1 MSQFQPL
8 ASPGTPRAD
17 RAGWRGGR
25 RTRIALAFSSAA
37 LLSVATA
44 CAGTPEAPSTDA
56 STPAAS
62 ATTTATTPLPPPT
75 PALVDAAALPGLL
88 PSLDELKT
96 IMDNPALVAGP
107 NSTGVAVPDPSEQV
121 YEPGGCAS
129 SFSAGA
135 PPAFE
140 GTGWRG
146 FNGAS
151 QAQSPTPS
159 VVLGESV
166 VTFDTAAAAQ
176 KALANYVEQWRRC
189 ANTRFTWKVISQGQQ
204 SQWTLGEPIDAG
216 GGVTS
221 LRNVN
226 DNSPVTVTRAIAAK
240 NNVLVDVQIMGSA
253 LTEQN
258 VAIARRILER
268 IPS

>member
-1 MSQFQPL
+1 MGQYQP
-8 ASPGTPRAD
+8 
-17 RAGWRGGR
+17 GR
-25 RTRIALAFSSAA
+25 TLVALTLSTAA
-37 LLSVATA
+37 LLAGCAATSESPA
-44 CAGTPEAPSTDA
+44 PEA

-62 ATTTATTPLPPPT
+62 STTTATTPPPPPSPPPVT
-75 PALVDAAALPGLL
+75 AAGLAGLL

-96 IMDNPALVAGP
+96 IMDNPALIAGP
-107 NSTGVAVPDPSEQV
+107 NSNGVAAPDPRQQI
-121 YEPGGCAS
+121 YEPAGCAS
-129 SFSAGA
+129 SFGAGA

-146 FNGAS
+146 FHGAG
-151 QAQSPTPS
+151 QQQSPTPS

-166 VTFDTAAAAQ
+166 VTFDDAAAAQ

-189 ANTRFTWKVISQGQQ
+189 ADTRFTWKVVSQGQQ
-204 SQWTLGEPIDAG
+204 SEWTLGRPVDAG

-226 DNSPVTVTRAIAAK
+226 DNSPVAVTRAIAAK
-240 NNVLVDVQIMGSA
+240 NNVLVDVQIMGSG

-258 VAIARRILER
+258 ITIAKRILER
-268 IPS
+268 IPG

>member
-1 MSQFQPL
+1 M
-8 ASPGTPRAD
+8 
-17 RAGWRGGR
+17 
-25 RTRIALAFSSAA
+25 
-37 LLSVATA
+37 
-44 CAGTPEAPSTDA
+44 
-56 STPAAS
+56 
-62 ATTTATTPLPPPT
+62 PPPCQ
-75 PALVDAAALPGLL
+75 GLL

-96 IMDNPALVAGP
+96 IMDNPELIAGP
-107 NSTGVAVPDPSEQV
+107 NSTGVAAPDPKEQV
-121 YEPGGCAS
+121 YEPAGCAS
-129 SFSAGA
+129 SFSAGS

-146 FNGAS
+146 FFGAS

-159 VVLGESV
+159 VMLGESV
-166 VTFDTAAAAQ
+166 VTFDNAAAAR

-189 ANTRFTWKVISQGQQ
+189 ADTLFTWKFISQGQQ
-204 SQWTLGEPIDAG
+204 SQWTLGQPVDAG

-226 DNSPVTVTRAIAAK
+226 PNSPVTVTRAIAAK

-253 LTEQN
+253 LAEQN
-258 VAIARRILER
+258 VTIAKRILER

>member
-1 MSQFQPL
+1 MSRYLP
-8 ASPGTPRAD
+8 A
-17 RAGWRGGR
+17 GGR
-25 RTRIALAFSSAA
+25 TLVALALSSAA
-37 LLSVATA
+37 LLTA
-44 CAGTPEAPSTDA
+44 CAGSSESSSAEV
-56 STPAAS
+56 STPGASATSTIS
-62 ATTTATTPLPPPT
+62 ATTTPPPPT
-75 PALVDAAALPGLL
+75 PPPVTAAALAGLM

-96 IMDNPALVAGP
+96 IMNNPALIAGP
-107 NSTGVAVPDPSEQV
+107 NSTGIAAPDPSQQV
-121 YEPGGCAS
+121 YEPAGCAS
-129 SFSAGA
+129 SFSAGS

-146 FNGAS
+146 FHGVS

-166 VTFDTAAAAQ
+166 VTFDDAAAAQ

-189 ANTRFTWKVISQGQQ
+189 ADKRFTWKVISQGQQ
-204 SQWTLGEPIDAG
+204 SEWTLGQPIDAG

-258 VAIARRILER
+258 ITIAKRILER
-268 IPS
+268 IPG